1 MNSAWDYKGQPSIW
15 LKDAELKAINIGKQL
30 GIKRR
35 EQIKQKEAHIDHNK
49 KARKIKK

>member
-1 MNSAWDYKGQPSIW
+1 MTSAWDYKGQPSIW
-15 LKDAELKAINIGKQL
+15 TRDSELKLINIGKMV
-30 GIKRR
+30 GVKRR